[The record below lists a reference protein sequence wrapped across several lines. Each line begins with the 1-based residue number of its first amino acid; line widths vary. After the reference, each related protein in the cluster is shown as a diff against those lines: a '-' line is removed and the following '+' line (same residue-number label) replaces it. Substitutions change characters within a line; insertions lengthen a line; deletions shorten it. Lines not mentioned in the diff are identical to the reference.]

1 MNHLK
6 TIRQRL
12 GLTQQAIAT
21 ELGCTQ
27 GNVGHYERGQMFP
40 PEMARK
46 LIAICAQQ
54 FGLVITFD
62 HVYGDA
68 KLPELPV
75 AQAGAQQDETG
86 ATTLEA

>member
-27 GNVGHYERGQMFP
+27 GNVGHYERGQTLP
-40 PEMARK
+40 PDVARK
-46 LIAICAQQ
+46 LIKVANEH
-54 FGLVITFD
+54 GLLIGFD
-62 HVYGDA
+62 HVYGEIA
-68 KLPELPV
+68 LPEVL
-75 AQAGAQQDETG
+75 
-86 ATTLEA
+86 ATPTTQEASHG

>member
-27 GNVGHYERGQMFP
+27 GNVGHYERGQTLP
-40 PEMARK
+40 PDVARK
-46 LIAICAQQ
+46 LIKVANEH
-54 FGLVITFD
+54 GLLIGFD
-62 HVYGDA
+62 HVYGETA
-68 KLPELPV
+68 LPEVPATPT
-75 AQAGAQQDETG
+75 AQ
-86 ATTLEA
+86 EA

>member
-27 GNVGHYERGQMFP
+27 GNVGHYERGQTLP
-40 PEMARK
+40 PDVARK
-46 LIAICAQQ
+46 LIKVANEH
-54 FGLVITFD
+54 GLLIGFD
-62 HVYGDA
+62 HVYGETA
-68 KLPELPV
+68 LPEVPATPA
-75 AQAGAQQDETG
+75 AQ
-86 ATTLEA
+86 EA

>member
-27 GNVGHYERGQMFP
+27 GNVGHYERGQTLP
-40 PEMARK
+40 PDVARK
-46 LIAICAQQ
+46 LIQVANAR
-54 FGLVITFD
+54 GLQIGFD
-62 HVYGDA
+62 HVYGDID
-68 KLPELPV
+68 LPADP
-75 AQAGAQQDETG
+75 
-86 ATTLEA
+86 ATNPTTATQEA

>member
-27 GNVGHYERGQMFP
+27 GNVGHYERGQTLP
-40 PEMARK
+40 PDVARK
-46 LIAICAQQ
+46 LIKVAKEH
-54 FGLVITFD
+54 GLLIGFD
-62 HVYGDA
+62 HVYGESA
-68 KLPELPV
+68 LPEVL
-75 AQAGAQQDETG
+75 
-86 ATTLEA
+86 ATTATQEA

>member
-27 GNVGHYERGQMFP
+27 GNVGHYERGQTLP
-40 PEMARK
+40 PDVARK
-46 LIAICAQQ
+46 LIKVANEH
-54 FGLVITFD
+54 GLLIGFD
-62 HVYGDA
+62 HVYGESA
-68 KLPELPV
+68 LPEVPATPT
-75 AQAGAQQDETG
+75 AQ
-86 ATTLEA
+86 EA

>member
-27 GNVGHYERGQMFP
+27 GNIGHYERGQTLP
-40 PEMARK
+40 PDVARK
-46 LIAICAQQ
+46 LIHAANER
-54 FGLVITFD
+54 GLLIGFD
-62 HVYGDA
+62 HVYGEFSLPDA
-68 KLPELPV
+68 TAVTQEV
-75 AQAGAQQDETG
+75 SHG
-86 ATTLEA
+86 